1 MDISLPGDGGGAH
14 PDTHFLKLV
23 QLRRNTM
30 ADAVRSMRGRAG
42 QAVAHSL
49 GPTYDAEPAVQL
61 LMLKSDAV
69 PPSLL

>member
-1 MDISLPGDGGGAH
+1 MLPGDGGGAH
-14 PDTHFLKLV
+14 PEAHFLKFV
-23 QLRRNTM
+23 QLRRNKM

-49 GPTYDAEPAVQL
+49 GPTYEAEPAVQL
-61 LMLKSDAV
+61 LMLKSDAA